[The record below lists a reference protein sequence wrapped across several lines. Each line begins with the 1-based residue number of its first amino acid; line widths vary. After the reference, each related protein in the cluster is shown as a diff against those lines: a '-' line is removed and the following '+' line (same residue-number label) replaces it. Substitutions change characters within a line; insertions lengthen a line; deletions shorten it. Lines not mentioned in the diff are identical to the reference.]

1 MITGAVCGYLCL
13 SVRQLADVVKQVR
26 AMHPRSQVPTVSLKA
41 QKAPDTRKYRASPAK
56 QTQIKCTTNLKDH
69 RLMLQAAMLKNA
81 MLPSTS
87 GQPSCRD

>member
-41 QKAPDTRKYRASPAK
+41 QKAPDTRKYSFTSETNTNQMYNQLKGPSIDASGRHVE
-56 QTQIKCTTNLKDH
+56 KCNV
-69 RLMLQAAMLKNA
+69 A
-81 MLPSTS
+81 
-87 GQPSCRD
+87 